1 MLQHAVNIFKEGKTE
16 KAQHLFQNIIKIEP
30 THLDANHYLA
40 ISLQILGKLEDAVAI
55 YKKTI
60 KLNPEYSS
68 AHQNLGNT
76 LIQLKKFEEAE
87 LSYRK
92 VIELDPDNVIVHFNL
107 GNNLRD
113 LNKLEEAE
121 LSYRKAIELKPDY
134 ADAYNALGN
143 TLKDLNKLEEAEL
156 SYRKAIELNPTYAE
170 AYHGLGNR
178 LLEVGKFE
186 EAELSYR
193 KVIELDP
200 DNADAH
206 NALGNILNELE
217 KYDGAVK
224 EYSKVLELN
233 PRDVAGQINMINIL
247 NFFLPSSKI
256 DNFIIIA
263 NYNLR
268 EIKNNFSLKN
278 GIKKNELS
286 NFFKESNKVV
296 KDSIGELILNKTQI
310 YRNNSLN
317 LGCDRHMKVFNKF
330 NVIPKFCFSCF
341 KIQIEPKNII
351 EFFKLF
357 FIFDK
362 IKIPGNNIRKCMIEL
377 RPKVSGTYKGLIY
390 CSSIEEANKILETI
404 YPIINRLITSEVK
417 IKRGCSEYIDNF
429 PNYKVTNK
437 EDINFMEYKDEWTDK
452 EKIFDTNNTRNY
464 QNNKSSLNGLSISDV
479 LIMNNWLNY
488 AKEIND
494 LSYKEICKDI
504 IYSNYIAELI
514 STQIDKR
521 KEEFNTDI

>member
-1 MLQHAVNIFKEGKTE
+1 MKLTVNEMLQHAVNIFKEGKTE

-143 TLKDLNKLEEAEL
+143 TLKDLNKLEEA
-156 SYRKAIELNPTYAE
+156 
-170 AYHGLGNR
+170 
-178 LLEVGKFE
+178 
-186 EAELSYR
+186 
-193 KVIELDP
+193 
-200 DNADAH
+200 
-206 NALGNILNELE
+206 
-217 KYDGAVK
+217 VK
-224 EYSKVLELN
+224 EYSKVLVLN
-233 PRDVAGQINMINIL
+233 PKNIAGQINMINIL

-417 IKRGCSEYIDNF
+417 IKRGCSEYTDNF
-429 PNYKVTNK
+429 PNYKVTSN
-437 EDINFMEYKDEWTDK
+437 EDVNFMKYKDEWTDK
-452 EKIFDTNNTRNY
+452 EKTFDANDTKNY
-464 QNNKSSLNGLSISDV
+464 QNYKSFLNGLSISDV

-494 LSYKEICKDI
+494 LSYKEISKDL

-521 KEEFNTDI
+521 KKEFKTDI

>member
-1 MLQHAVNIFKEGKTE
+1 MKLTVNEMLQHAVNIFKEGKTE

-40 ISLQILGKLEDAVAI
+40 ISLQILGKLEDAVVI

-92 VIELDPDNVIVHFNL
+92 VIELDPDNVIVHLNL

-113 LNKLEEAE
+113 LNKL
-121 LSYRKAIELKPDY
+121 
-134 ADAYNALGN
+134 
-143 TLKDLNKLEEAEL
+143 
-156 SYRKAIELNPTYAE
+156 
-170 AYHGLGNR
+170 
-178 LLEVGKFE
+178 E

>member
-1 MLQHAVNIFKEGKTE
+1 MKLTVNEMLQHAVNIFKEGKTE

-40 ISLQILGKLEDAVAI
+40 ISLQILGKLEDAVVI

-76 LIQLKKFEEAE
+76 LIQLK
-87 LSYRK
+87 
-92 VIELDPDNVIVHFNL
+92 
-107 GNNLRD
+107 
-113 LNKLEEAE
+113 
-121 LSYRKAIELKPDY
+121 
-134 ADAYNALGN
+134 
-143 TLKDLNKLEEAEL
+143 
-156 SYRKAIELNPTYAE
+156 
-170 AYHGLGNR
+170 
-178 LLEVGKFE
+178 KFE